1 MEKIKE
7 TDENDKRK
15 DFLENWKERE
25 RRKKKQ
31 RIAQEG
37 WKRLMESVEKWE
49 ELVEETGNIEE
60 DDIVVREQ
68 EEWTLE
74 GFQEVG
80 KLLDDVIDEVTAFIE
95 LRDMVAVLC

>member
-7 TDENDKRK
+7 TGENDKRK

-25 RRKKKQ
+25 GRKKKQ

-49 ELVEETGNIEE
+49 ELVEETGHVEE
-60 DDIVVREQ
+60 EEIVEREQ
-68 EEWTLE
+68 EE
-74 GFQEVG
+74 
-80 KLLDDVIDEVTAFIE
+80 
-95 LRDMVAVLC
+95 

>member
-1 MEKIKE
+1 MGKVRERIRKLEEKIKE

-25 RRKKKQ
+25 GRKKKQ

-49 ELVEETGNIEE
+49 LVEETGNVEE

-74 GFQEVG
+74 GFQEV
-80 KLLDDVIDEVTAFIE
+80 
-95 LRDMVAVLC
+95 